1 MIKIDFSQEDI
12 ASLHHERFHHP
23 HPAIRKRMDVVYLK
37 SQGLKHKEISRL
49 CRLSKDSVTQYLK
62 MYRDGGLEGLKKWDY
77 FYFVTFISLIIKKIR
92 YHACYF
98 E

>member
-1 MIKIDFSQEDI
+1 MTENRLMIKIDFSQEDI

-62 MYRDGGLEGLKKWDY
+62 MYRDGGLESLQKWDY
-77 FYFVTFISLIIKKIR
+77 NG
-92 YHACYF
+92 
-98 E
+98 